1 MRKADTNQVHIGL
14 GSNQGN
20 RFIHLQQAIF
30 KIEDEIGLINARSKC
45 YKNKAVGFDGDDF
58 INACI
63 VVETVLDPHEVL
75 EKLLDIEIELGRK
88 RKAHF
93 SYTNRPIDLDLLY
106 YEDQIINTEHLE
118 LPHPRLTQRRF
129 VLQHL

>member
-1 MRKADTNQVHIGL
+1 MRKADTVEVHIGL

-20 RFIHLQQAIF
+20 RFIHLQKALF
-30 KIEDEIGLINARSKC
+30 KINEEIGSVVARSKC

-58 INACI
+58 INVCI
-63 VVETVLDPHEVL
+63 TVKTRLNAHEVL
-75 EKLLDIEIELGRK
+75 NKLLSIEKELGRK

-106 YEDQIINTEHLE
+106 YEDQTIQTEQLE
-118 LPHPRLTQRRF
+118 LPLSLIHI
-129 VLQHL
+129 